1 MDKAKPKPKLKTK
14 GGRPPFEIT
23 DAVLEKVKGLAA
35 QGLSHAQIAK
45 SLGIS
50 EATLYNKK
58 KEFLEFM
65 EVLEG
70 GKALGLAQITNAL
83 FKSAKDGHFPAIKYY
98 LSTRDPERWSET
110 ISVAVAPEHITSI
123 TETIVDPKNH
133 ES

>member
-1 MDKAKPKPKLKTK
+1 MDKVKPKLKAK
-14 GGRPPFEIT
+14 RGRPPFEIT
-23 DAVLEKVKGLAA
+23 PEVLEKVKALGA
-35 QGLSHAQIAK
+35 QGLSQAQIAE

-50 EATLYNKK
+50 KATFYAKK
-58 KEFLEFM
+58 AEFM
-65 EVLEG
+65 DFMDSLEG
-70 GKALGLAQITNAL
+70 GRALGLAQITNAL

>member
-1 MDKAKPKPKLKTK
+1 MAKAKPNKAK

-23 DAVLEKVKGLAA
+23 DAVLEEVITLGS
-35 QGLSHAQIAK
+35 QGLTHAQIAK

-65 EVLEG
+65 EALEG
-70 GKALGLAQITNAL
+70 GKAQGLVEITSAL
-83 FKSAKDGHFPAIKYY
+83 FESAKGGHFPAIKYY
-98 LSTRDPERWSET
+98 LSTRDPDNWSET
-110 ISVAVAPEHITSI
+110 ISVAVVPESITSI
-123 TETIVDPKNH
+123 TETIIDPKNN